1 MTLYIVMGVLDEVVI
16 LGGSRSKVM
25 AEFQRDE
32 INRNGGIGYNN
43 SQVWVEEYQLDED
56 NYVEFN

>member
-1 MTLYIVMGVLDEVVI
+1 MTLYIVMGVLDDVVI

-32 INRNGGIGYNN
+32 INRNGGIGYHN

-56 NYVEFN
+56 NYVEFD